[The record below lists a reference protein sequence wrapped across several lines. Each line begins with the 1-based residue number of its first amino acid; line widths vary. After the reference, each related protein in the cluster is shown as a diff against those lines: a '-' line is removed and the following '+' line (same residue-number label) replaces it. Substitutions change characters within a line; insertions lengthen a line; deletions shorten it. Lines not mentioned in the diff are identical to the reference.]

1 MSKQR
6 PAFVRYLYCLAGIAF
21 LVYSTYIVFIL
32 VMHIWHHAP
41 HSEAHADSLSKEDR
55 LYQEMLKG
63 VDAQN
68 AGLAYKDIG
77 EIHKLYDFHKN
88 EAKAVTDSKNLCVS
102 CHGDV
107 PHDKKKEIRAFLN
120 MHAYF
125 MACETCHIKSETP
138 GDHRYVWY
146 NKVTGDEKS
155 SIDTGFFLEDT
166 PYKLMPLNRGGEEP
180 RIFDTKAMV
189 KYVGE
194 FKNKVGE
201 MVPAAKSASL
211 KVIHRPMSSLEN
223 SVKCNEC
230 HNSNI
235 NEAYLPLREIG
246 YNDRRMAQI
255 VGNEVAGMIDRY
267 KEFYIP
273 SFLKPSEEK

>member
-41 HSEAHADSLSKEDR
+41 HGEAHADSLSKEDR

-107 PHDKKKEIRAFLN
+107 PHDKKKEIR
-120 MHAYF
+120 
-125 MACETCHIKSETP
+125 
-138 GDHRYVWY
+138 
-146 NKVTGDEKS
+146 
-155 SIDTGFFLEDT
+155 
-166 PYKLMPLNRGGEEP
+166 
-180 RIFDTKAMV
+180 
-189 KYVGE
+189 
-194 FKNKVGE
+194 
-201 MVPAAKSASL
+201 
-211 KVIHRPMSSLEN
+211 
-223 SVKCNEC
+223 
-230 HNSNI
+230 
-235 NEAYLPLREIG
+235 
-246 YNDRRMAQI
+246 
-255 VGNEVAGMIDRY
+255 
-267 KEFYIP
+267 
-273 SFLKPSEEK
+273 

>member
-41 HSEAHADSLSKEDR
+41 HGEAHADSLSKEDR

-88 EAKAVTDSKNLCVS
+88 EAKAITDSKNLCVS

-180 RIFDTKAMV
+180 RVFDTKAMV

-194 FKNKVGE
+194 FKSKVGE

-211 KVIHRPMSSLEN
+211 KVIHRPMSTIED

-235 NEAYLPLREIG
+235 NEAYLPLKEIG
-246 YNDRRMAQI
+246 YNERRMAQI

>member
-41 HSEAHADSLSKEDR
+41 HGEAHADSLSKEDR

-180 RIFDTKAMV
+180 RVFDTGAMV

-194 FKNKVGE
+194 FKSKVGE

>member
-41 HSEAHADSLSKEDR
+41 HGEAHADSLSKEDR

-180 RIFDTKAMV
+180 RVFDTKAMV

-194 FKNKVGE
+194 FKSKVGE

>member
-32 VMHIWHHAP
+32 VMHIWHHTP
-41 HSEAHADSLSKEDR
+41 HGEAHADSLSKEDR

-68 AGLAYKDIG
+68 AGLAYKDISQ
-77 EIHKLYDFHKN
+77 IHKLYDFHKS
-88 EAKAVTDSKNLCVS
+88 EAKGVTDSRNLCVS

-125 MACETCHIKSETP
+125 MACETCHVKSETP
-138 GDHRYVWY
+138 SDHKYVWY
-146 NKVTGDEKS
+146 DKVTGDEKP
-155 SIDTGFFLEDT
+155 SIDPGFFLEDT
-166 PYKLMPLNRGGEEP
+166 PYKLMPLKRGGSEP
-180 RIFDTKAMV
+180 RVFDAEPMK
-189 KYVGE
+189 KYVSE
-194 FKNKVGE
+194 FKSKVGE

-211 KVIHRPMSSLEN
+211 KVIHRPMTKLED

-230 HNSNI
+230 HNPNV

-246 YNDRRMAQI
+246 YTDRRMAQI

-273 SFLKPSEEK
+273 NFLKPSEEN

>member
-41 HSEAHADSLSKEDR
+41 HGEAHADSLSKEDR

-180 RIFDTKAMV
+180 RVFDTKAMV

-194 FKNKVGE
+194 FKSKVGE

-230 HNSNI
+230 HNSDI